1 MSHGECRH
9 CCCRTYVFSVAKIS
23 PRAIPQIVYFFFYR
37 FISLHIHFISSCRSC
52 LAEFRAVILCDDGEY
67 FVSSSVVLLQ
77 VFVSTEH
84 SLHVSV
90 FKNLPQTWPVH
101 AAISTADK

>member
-1 MSHGECRH
+1 M
-9 CCCRTYVFSVAKIS
+9 
-23 PRAIPQIVYFFFYR
+23 
-37 FISLHIHFISSCRSC
+37 
-52 LAEFRAVILCDDGEY
+52 ILCDDGEY

-84 SLHVSV
+84 SLHLSV